1 MSIDYGTYVGPYVR
15 CAVGTKEIQALRIAC
30 PNPECLNYA
39 CELRTPYCHLCG
51 KQVGSVTHTVTV
63 DAVDV
68 WDMRET
74 IDDALTTPSGDA
86 YMHWAEASRAHL
98 WIPNR
103 AMPGRDPHLES
114 RVDFAL
120 VAIEPGQIQAEL
132 DAFRRQFQH
141 QILQLIAAY
150 GVDVVTLHWGIIQD
164 YS

>member
-1 MSIDYGTYVGPYVR
+1 MSIDYRTYVGPYVR
-15 CAVGTKEIQALRIAC
+15 CAVGTKQIQALRIAC
-30 PNPECLNYA
+30 PNAECLNHTRG
-39 CELRTPYCHLCG
+39 LRASYCDLCG
-51 KQVGSVTHTVTV
+51 ARVGNIEHTVTV

-86 YMHWAEASRAHL
+86 YMRWVEAERAHL

-114 RVDFAL
+114 HIDFAL
-120 VAIEPGQIQAEL
+120 SEIMPTRVQAEL
-132 DAFRRQFQH
+132 GGFRRQFQNE
-141 QILQLIAAY
+141 ILQLIAAY
-150 GVDVVTLHWGIIQD
+150 GGDAVTLHWGIVQD